1 MTSQPSSSS
10 SSSSFIGVAPAV
22 VGGVCA
28 LCGAAHTVA
37 LDPTPALSAL
47 SGWFAA
53 LQAPHTE
60 QDRAFLGLLEAAGGR
75 KMLATLVGRTKA
87 DDAVVLRAFSGD
99 LAGHGDVQGCVPSI
113 IRREDTAA
121 LEQETL
127 RVVAQA
133 TARLSS
139 CDAVVRDAARRQ
151 RKAASATLM
160 AAMIDATR
168 LRTRGGRRVSLREAF
183 VGAREG
189 RGIPS
194 GTADCALPKLLD
206 AAFAQ
211 GLEVVS
217 VAEASWA
224 PGVVEGER
232 AHGVL
237 AAPCDIRC
245 APILGAMLCPQSS
258 SSSVSPSVLSE
269 PS

>member
-1 MTSQPSSSS
+1 MTSSAVAFAGTAPTA
-10 SSSSFIGVAPAV
+10 IGGA
-22 VGGVCA
+22 CA
-28 LCGAAHTVA
+28 LCGGVHVLTFDPAPALAALSTWW
-37 LDPTPALSAL
+37 TALSAPQ
-47 SGWFAA
+47 AA
-53 LQAPHTE
+53 
-60 QDRAFLGLLEAAGGR
+60 QDRAFVALLGQAGGR
-75 KMLATLVGRTKA
+75 KMLATLVGRDRA
-87 DDAVVLRAFSGD
+87 GDVVVWRAFSGD
-99 LAGHGDVQGCVPSI
+99 LAGHGDVDGCAPSI

-121 LEQETL
+121 LEEETL

-151 RKAASATLM
+151 RKEASATLM

-168 LRTRGGRRVSLREAF
+168 LRTRGGRRVPLREAF
-183 VGAREG
+183 LGAREG

-211 GLEVVS
+211 GLFVVS

-224 PGVVEGER
+224 PGVVDGER

-245 APILGAMLCPQSS
+245 APILGAMLCPQPPSS
-258 SSSVSPSVLSE
+258 SPPSPSPSE
-269 PS
+269 PA